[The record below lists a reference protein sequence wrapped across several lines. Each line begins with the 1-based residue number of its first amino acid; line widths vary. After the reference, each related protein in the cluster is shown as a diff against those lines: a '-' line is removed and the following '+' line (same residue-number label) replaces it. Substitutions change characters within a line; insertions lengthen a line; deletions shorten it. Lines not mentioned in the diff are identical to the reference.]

1 MFESSERGSGIG
13 ATEPK
18 VMIIINNLSMFNS
31 SKELEKK
38 NTRKNTKVRESLKTN
53 NLSAS
58 ITKET
63 DNYDILDCIE
73 KKNDKQTYL

>member
-1 MFESSERGSGIG
+1 MFDSSERGSGIG

-38 NTRKNTKVRESLKTN
+38 NTRVRESLKTN
-53 NLSAS
+53 NL
-58 ITKET
+58 K
-63 DNYDILDCIE
+63 CIYYE
-73 KKNDKQTYL
+73 RN